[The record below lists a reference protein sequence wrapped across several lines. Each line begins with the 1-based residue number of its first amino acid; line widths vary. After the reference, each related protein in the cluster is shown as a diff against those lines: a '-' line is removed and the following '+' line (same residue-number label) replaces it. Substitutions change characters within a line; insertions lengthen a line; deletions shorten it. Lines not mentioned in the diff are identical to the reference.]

1 MGPGLPPGVLG
12 KPALQNSP
20 FAKCDNKRNMHRP
33 AGRLIVFTCAATL
46 LTAQSP
52 KIAADTA
59 MTAKIRAEATSGASQ
74 VSPVFDTLTID
85 IGPRLTNS
93 PAYYRAVDF
102 VADKL
107 KSWGLDTHREPW
119 KFGRGW
125 TLDQLTLE
133 MVEPR
138 FMPLIGYAEGW
149 SPSTAGEL
157 AAAPVYLGDKT
168 PAQIDALK
176 PSLKGA
182 IVMPLPPQT
191 FYVRQDRP
199 QPTTPGIV
207 APESLGSPPDF
218 RLPPEAQRLVALA
231 REAGAGVILRPN
243 VLSDGTVYVTGND
256 QGAAGV
262 PSIVLSSEQ
271 YNMIAG
277 MIGHGIPV
285 KLRVA
290 VKATYQEA
298 DTNAYNVIAEIPGT
312 DPAVKDQVVMLGAH
326 LDSWHT
332 GVGATDNADGVTTMM
347 EAMRILK
354 AVGAKPRRTI
364 RVAIWGG
371 EEQGLL
377 GSGAWVAQHLVG
389 DANRQARE
397 DFAVY
402 FNIDNGT
409 GPIYGFAMENN
420 EGAKPL
426 FDAWLA
432 QFRDIGA
439 RRNVNMKITSTDHVS
454 FIAAGVPGFNPFQSY
469 ENYDVRTHH
478 TNMDTRDHVN
488 PEDIRQ
494 AAIVMASF
502 AWQCAMLDDRLPRK

>member
-1 MGPGLPPGVLG
+1 MR
-12 KPALQNSP
+12 
-20 FAKCDNKRNMHRP
+20 RNT
-33 AGRLIVFTCAATL
+33 GRLTFLLLFLFRAFA
-46 LTAQSP
+46 LTAQN
-52 KIAADTA
+52 AVDTN
-59 MTAKIRAEATSGASQ
+59 MTAKIRAEAGKASQ
-74 VSPVFDTLTID
+74 VSPIFDTLTID
-85 IGPRLTNS
+85 IGPRLTAS
-93 PAYYRAVDF
+93 PPYLRAVDF
-102 VADKL
+102 AEQKL
-107 KSWGLDTHREPW
+107 KSWGLDNVHREAW

-125 TLDQLTLE
+125 TLDKLTLE

-138 FMPLIGYAEGW
+138 YAPLIGYAEGW

-157 AAAPVYLGDKT
+157 TATPVYLGNKT
-168 PAQIDALK
+168 PAEIEALK

-182 IVMPLPPQT
+182 IVMPLPPQRI
-191 FYVRQDRP
+191 FVREDRP
-199 QPTTPGIV
+199 QPTAPGVV
-207 APESLGSPPDF
+207 APEVLSPSPLF
-218 RLPPEAQRLVALA
+218 RAPAEAQRLNVLA
-231 REAGAGVILRPN
+231 RAAGAGVILRPN

-256 QGAAGV
+256 QGAGAV
-262 PSIVLSSEQ
+262 PSVILSSEH

-277 MIGHGIPV
+277 MIEHNIPV

-290 VKATYQEA
+290 IKSTYQEA

-326 LDSWHT
+326 IDSWHT

-354 AVGAKPRRTI
+354 ASGAKPRRTI
-364 RVAIWGG
+364 RLALWGG

-377 GSGAWVAQHLVG
+377 GSKAWVTQHLAG
-389 DANRQARE
+389 DANQKER
-397 DFAVY
+397 DNFSVY

-426 FDAWLA
+426 FDSWLA
-432 QFRDIGA
+432 QFGDLGA
-439 RRNVNMKITSTDHVS
+439 RRNVNLKLTNTDHQT
-454 FIAAGVPGFNPFQSY
+454 FLAAGVPGFNPFQDY

-478 TNMDTRDHVN
+478 TNMDTRDHVK

-494 AAIVMASF
+494 SAIIMASF
-502 AWQCAMLDDRLPRK
+502 AWQAAMLDQRLPRR

>member
-1 MGPGLPPGVLG
+1 V
-12 KPALQNSP
+12 
-20 FAKCDNKRNMHRP
+20 
-33 AGRLIVFTCAATL
+33 
-46 LTAQSP
+46 
-52 KIAADTA
+52 
-59 MTAKIRAEATSGASQ
+59 
-74 VSPVFDTLTID
+74 
-85 IGPRLTNS
+85 
-93 PAYYRAVDF
+93 
-102 VADKL
+102 
-107 KSWGLDTHREPW
+107 
-119 KFGRGW
+119 
-125 TLDQLTLE
+125 
-133 MVEPR
+133 
-138 FMPLIGYAEGW
+138 
-149 SPSTAGEL
+149 
-157 AAAPVYLGDKT
+157 
-168 PAQIDALK
+168 
-176 PSLKGA
+176 
-182 IVMPLPPQT
+182 T

-218 RLPPEAQRLVALA
+218 RPSPEAQRLVALA
-231 REAGAGVILRPN
+231 RAAGAGVILRPN
-243 VLSDGTVYVTGND
+243 VLSDGTVYVVGND

-262 PSIVLSSEQ
+262 PSIIMSSEQ
-271 YNMIAG
+271 YNMITG
-277 MIGHGIPV
+277 MIEHHIPV

-312 DPAVKDQVVMLGAH
+312 DPALKDQVVMLGAH

-377 GSGAWVAQHLVG
+377 GSKAWVAQHLVG

-397 DFAVY
+397 DFSVY

-439 RRNVNMKITSTDHVS
+439 RRNVNMKITSTDHMS
-454 FIAAGVPGFNPFQSY
+454 FIAARVPGFNPFQSY

-502 AWQCAMLDDRLPRK
+502 AWQSAMLDDRLPRK

>member
-1 MGPGLPPGVLG
+1 MRRFLLI
-12 KPALQNSP
+12 
-20 FAKCDNKRNMHRP
+20 C
-33 AGRLIVFTCAATL
+33 AGTASLLI
-46 LTAQSP
+46 AQAP
-52 KIAADTA
+52 TVDTA
-59 MTAKIRAEATSGASQ
+59 MTTRIRAEAMSGASQ
-74 VSPVFDTLTID
+74 AAAVFDALTID

-93 PAYYRAVDF
+93 PAYFRAVDF
-102 VADKL
+102 VADKM

-125 TLDQLTLE
+125 TLNQLTLE
-133 MVEPR
+133 MLEPR
-138 FMPLIGYAEGW
+138 YTPLIGYAEGW
-149 SPSTAGEL
+149 SPSTAGVL
-157 AAAPVYLGDKT
+157 TGAPVYLGDKT
-168 PAQIDALK
+168 AAQIEELK
-176 PSLKGA
+176 ASLKGA
-182 IVMPLPPQT
+182 IVLPLPPQT
-191 FYVRQDRP
+191 FYVRHDRP
-199 QPTTPGIV
+199 QPTAPGV
-207 APESLGSPPDF
+207 VGPESLGSPQDF
-218 RLPPEAQRLVALA
+218 RATAEARRVTALA
-231 REAGAGVILRPN
+231 RAAGAGVILRPN

-262 PSIVLSSEQ
+262 PSIVISSEQ

-277 MIGHGIPV
+277 MIEHRIPV

-290 VKATYQEA
+290 VQATYQEA
-298 DTNAYNVIAEIPGT
+298 ETNAYNVIAEIPGT
-312 DPAVKDQVVMLGAH
+312 DPARKDQVVMLGAH
-326 LDSWHT
+326 LDSWHA
-332 GVGATDNADGVTTMM
+332 GVGAVDNADGVATMM

-364 RVAIWGG
+364 RVGLWGG

-377 GSGAWVAQHLVG
+377 GSKAWVAQHLAG
-389 DANRQARE
+389 DANREARE
-397 DFAVY
+397 NFAVY

-439 RRNVNMKITSTDHVS
+439 RRNVNLKITSTDHLS

-469 ENYDVRTHH
+469 EDYDVRTHH
-478 TNMDTRDHVN
+478 TNMDTRDHVKT
-488 PEDIRQ
+488 EDIRQ

-502 AWQCAMLDDRLPRK
+502 AWQTAMLDDRLPRK

>member
-1 MGPGLPPGVLG
+1 M
-12 KPALQNSP
+12 
-20 FAKCDNKRNMHRP
+20 
-33 AGRLIVFTCAATL
+33 
-46 LTAQSP
+46 
-52 KIAADTA
+52 
-59 MTAKIRAEATSGASQ
+59 
-74 VSPVFDTLTID
+74 
-85 IGPRLTNS
+85 
-93 PAYYRAVDF
+93 
-102 VADKL
+102 
-107 KSWGLDTHREPW
+107 
-119 KFGRGW
+119 
-125 TLDQLTLE
+125 
-133 MVEPR
+133 
-138 FMPLIGYAEGW
+138 
-149 SPSTAGEL
+149 
-157 AAAPVYLGDKT
+157 
-168 PAQIDALK
+168 
-176 PSLKGA
+176 
-182 IVMPLPPQT
+182 
-191 FYVRQDRP
+191 
-199 QPTTPGIV
+199 
-207 APESLGSPPDF
+207 
-218 RLPPEAQRLVALA
+218 
-231 REAGAGVILRPN
+231 
-243 VLSDGTVYVTGND
+243 
-256 QGAAGV
+256 
-262 PSIVLSSEQ
+262 SSEQ
-271 YNMIAG
+271 YNMITG
-277 MIGHGIPV
+277 MIEHHIPV

-312 DPAVKDQVVMLGAH
+312 DPALKDQVVMLGAH

-377 GSGAWVAQHLVG
+377 GSKAWVAQHLVG

-397 DFAVY
+397 DFSVY

-439 RRNVNMKITSTDHVS
+439 RRNVNMKITSTDHMS

-502 AWQCAMLDDRLPRK
+502 AWQSAMLDDRLPRK

>member
-1 MGPGLPPGVLG
+1 MPRSAGTELALLPFVIEKGAPTMKSIAIVL
-12 KPALQNSP
+12 A
-20 FAKCDNKRNMHRP
+20 
-33 AGRLIVFTCAATL
+33 IVFTCAASL
-46 LTAQSP
+46 LSAQNP
-52 KIAADTA
+52 NIIVDTA
-59 MTAKIRAEATSGASQ
+59 MTAKIRAEAMSGASQ

-102 VADKL
+102 VADIL

-138 FMPLIGYAEGW
+138 FMPLIGCAEGW

-157 AAAPVYLGDKT
+157 AAAPIYLGDKT

-176 PSLKGA
+176 PTLRGA
-182 IVMPLPPQT
+182 IVMPLPPET

-218 RLPPEAQRLVALA
+218 RPSPEAQRLVALA
-231 REAGAGVILRPN
+231 RAAGAGVILRPN
-243 VLSDGTVYVTGND
+243 VLSDGTVYVVGND
-256 QGAAGV
+256 QGSAGV
-262 PSIVLSSEQ
+262 PSVILSSEQ
-271 YNMIAG
+271 YNMITD
-277 MIGHGIPV
+277 MIEHHIPV

-290 VKATYQEA
+290 VKATYQET

-312 DPAVKDQVVMLGAH
+312 DPALKDQVVMLGAH

-377 GSGAWVAQHLVG
+377 GSKAWVAQYLVG

-397 DFAVY
+397 DFSVY

-426 FDAWLA
+426 LDAWLA

-439 RRNVNMKITSTDHVS
+439 RRNVNMKITSTDHMS

-502 AWQCAMLDDRLPRK
+502 AWQSAMLEDRLPRN